1 MSDLD
6 LLNQFWKATETEKH
20 LAPYKG
26 LVRRARPYTLDADA
40 TDLVTELASGET
52 VRDKIAI
59 YRRLSRLPFEVVWIE
74 FDYMDRFKARQR
86 LGTVSLTEAPED
98 APTKMGFMLERV
110 TETIWRCLTV
120 VYYPKGLTNSGRS
133 CDVYGAVFVV
143 STEGPVEFRSW
154 IRDPAM
160 REGVKAIN
168 DQSGGMLGWGFGVR
182 KNGEDFNVAPPELRD
197 TVAVDLAPS
206 YEPIIRKVISRDP
219 MMSARQAT
227 AQMITDSLNEIKGDL
242 RFVCAG
248 LAMLNEVPTTIRDVQ
263 REGTARVGGRLK
275 PFMVNRIVS
284 VAIPKK
290 RGRVRKVMATLKLA
304 ERHMRRHEVAGHW
317 KTVVLKGGE
326 RERRW
331 IKNYHRGDASLGYVN
346 QIREVVSS

>member
-40 TDLVTELASGET
+40 TDLVTELSSGESI
-52 VRDKIAI
+52 RDKIAI

-86 LGTVSLTEAPED
+86 LGTVQFLESPD
-98 APTKMGFMLERV
+98 GVPTKMGFMLERL
-110 TETIWRCLTV
+110 TETEWRCMTV
-120 VYYPKGLTNSGRS
+120 VSYPEGVTQSGRS
-133 CDVYGAVFVV
+133 CDVFGAVFVV
-143 STEGPVEFRSW
+143 STEGPIEFRSW
-154 IRDPAM
+154 VRDPGM
-160 REGVKAIN
+160 REGVKEMN
-168 DQSGGMLGWGFGVR
+168 RQHGGMLGWGFGVR
-182 KNGEDFNVAPPELRD
+182 RNGQDYNTMPPELID

-206 YEPIIRKVISRDP
+206 YEHIVGKLVEREP
-219 MMSARQAT
+219 MKSARQVT
-227 AQMITDSLNEIKGDL
+227 VQMIMESLNEIKGDL

-248 LAMLNEVPTTIRDVQ
+248 LAMLNEVPTTVREVR
-263 REGTARVGGRLK
+263 REGTNRIAGRLK

-284 VAIPKK
+284 VAIPKT
-290 RGRVRKVMATLKLA
+290 RGRVRKVMAALKLA

-317 KTVVLKGGE
+317 KTVILKGGE

-331 IKNYHRGDASLGYVN
+331 IKNYHRGDASLGYVH
-346 QIREVVSS
+346 QIREVTTS